1 MSKEATKAA
10 LATATPKPKADETL
24 ISIAES
30 VLAYR
35 GEERPNLATV
45 ARIINRASALLRI
58 SDQDERM
65 SYENVATL
73 ALAKKL
79 NLVS

>member
-1 MSKEATKAA
+1 MTKVQSIK
-10 LATATPKPKADETL
+10 TATPAAAKPKADDTL

-45 ARIINRASALLRI
+45 ARIINRASALLPI
-58 SDQDERM
+58 SDLDDM
-65 SYENVATL
+65 ATL

-79 NLVS
+79 NLIG